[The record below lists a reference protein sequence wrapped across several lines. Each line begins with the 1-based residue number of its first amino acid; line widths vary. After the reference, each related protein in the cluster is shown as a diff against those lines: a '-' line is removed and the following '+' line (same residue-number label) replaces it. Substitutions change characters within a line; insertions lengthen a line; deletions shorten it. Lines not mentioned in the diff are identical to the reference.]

1 MEFKTYPFH
10 TFSHYFSVDI
20 MAVYHG
26 KWIFCMH
33 KNRTTWEHPSGWIEA
48 DETPLEAARRE
59 LFEETGAVDF
69 DMEPLCDYYIDGEL
83 NGFHY
88 KGNGQVS
95 YEPIGKRM
103 DGDDDEFEEGV
114 EAVDVERWVAL
125 GKS

>member
-1 MEFKTYPFH
+1 MAFKTYPFH

-59 LFEETGAVDF
+59 LFEETGAVYFAIVHTLNELPSYSEMGKIGFF
-69 DMEPLCDYYIDGEL
+69 DTLPDKLTYPILRDYFPIAVKKQQAMAGE
-83 NGFHY
+83 
-88 KGNGQVS
+88 K
-95 YEPIGKRM
+95 
-103 DGDDDEFEEGV
+103 
-114 EAVDVERWVAL
+114 
-125 GKS
+125 